1 MRNMHALIR
10 LARYKVEE
18 LQRQQA
24 AIDDARQS
32 LRDQVDRLQAA
43 VPEEQVAANAS
54 RDGFVAY
61 GSYAQ
66 AVIQRRRN
74 IQASLADVDVQAEAL
89 RARLEAAFAELK
101 KFEIMEERR
110 LVRVRRERAQAEQA
124 GLDDLS
130 VMRAARRA

>member
-1 MRNMHALIR
+1 MRNMDALIR